1 MLQLFLTHLRGY
13 GKQAVKA
20 PIMMILEVICEL
32 TLPLVM
38 SKIVDEA
45 IPSGDCLL
53 YTSCFAALAQLLN
66 P

>member
-45 IPSGDCLL
+45 IPSGDVAYIFKLGR
-53 YTSCFAALAQLLN
+53 
-66 P
+66 